1 MDRKRLIE
9 VYQGTVKIINE
20 KEYDNS
26 NGNTVIIEREKEMV
40 SGTKFYYSKINID
53 YNKLARYKD
62 AIVQVV
68 NNDCLYEAKRLVDMG
83 MKPAVLN
90 MASFSMPSGGVINGS
105 SAQEEEIFR
114 RTNLFKSL
122 YQFHNIGE
130 KFGVEQRKERY
141 PLDYN
146 YGGIYT
152 PSVTVFKGGRDVN
165 YPLLDKPF
173 MIDVI
178 SVAAVKNPLVEH
190 GKIVPFVKKTLINK
204 VKHILNMALVN
215 GNDSLV
221 LSAFGCGAYKT
232 PPTEMA
238 DIMFKVI
245 CSNDFKDAFKAIKI
259 AIIEVPSTIKEHNPN
274 GNFKP
279 FYDTF
284 NIKKSDE

>member
-9 VYQGTVKIINE
+9 VYQDTVKIINE

-53 YNKLARYKD
+53 YNKLDRYKD

-90 MASFSMPSGGVINGS
+90 MASFSMPGGGVINGS

-122 YQFHNIGE
+122 YQFHNIGD

-178 SVAAVKNPLVEH
+178 SVAAVKNPLIEND
-190 GKIVPFVKKTLINK
+190 KIVPFVKKTLINK
-204 VKHILNMALVN
+204 VKHILNMALAN

-238 DIMFKVI
+238 SIMFKVI
-245 CSNDFKDAFKAIKI
+245 HSKEFVDAFKTIKI

-279 FYDTF
+279 FSDVF
-284 NIKKSDE
+284 NMEK